1 MKIETTIRPRTN
13 GTVRATIGGT
23 LYVFEA
29 DAEGRLVAEVEKEAH
44 ISALLARGDEFLPA
58 DEADFV
64 LADTLVNSAAAAA
77 DGGPDDDPA
86 DENSDPNAAPIEEPA
101 SAVSAKTAA
110 RAARTKAK

>member
-1 MKIETTIRPRTN
+1 MKIETSIRPRTN

-58 DEADFV
+58 DEADFAR
-64 LADTLVNSAAAAA
+64 ADTLVNSAAAAEGA
-77 DGGPDDDPA
+77 PDDYPD
-86 DENSDPNAAPIEEPA
+86 DEDSDPNAAPIEEPA
-101 SAVSAKTAA
+101 SAVSAKAAA
-110 RAARTKAK
+110 RAARIKAK

>member
-29 DAEGRLVAEVEKEAH
+29 DAEGRLVAEVEKDAH

-64 LADTLVNSAAAAA
+64 LADTLVNSSAA
-77 DGGPDDDPA
+77 DGGDPDGGQD
-86 DENSDPNAAPIEEPA
+86 DENYDPNAAPIEEPA
-101 SAVSAKTAA
+101 SAVSAKTTD
-110 RAARTKAK
+110 RAARIKAK